1 MNMRSTFSAAL
12 LMLGV
17 LSAPPAMRS
26 ADAIDDKVL
35 ASVYHEGLK
44 AFYAGD
50 NRSAHATLSQAIDAG
65 SKDPRCYYIR
75 GFANARLGRMP
86 EAQQDFTTGA
96 ELEAQDFDVFYNVS
110 QALER
115 IQGPERR
122 ALETYRTAGRK
133 HALAAV
139 EKIRLEQFQ
148 RFDPTAI
155 AAPAANP
162 PAAETPA
169 AAPPVAGDAANPF
182 GTQPAAPAMPATAP
196 ADAGNPFGAP
206 SAPAVPPPAAPPAA
220 APPAAPPSAN
230 PFGS

>member
-1 MNMRSTFSAAL
+1 MKMRSTISAAL
-12 LMLGV
+12 LVLGV
-17 LSAPPAMRS
+17 AFVSQTMRT

-50 NRSAHATLSQAIDAG
+50 NRSAHETLSQAIDAG

-86 EAQQDFTTGA
+86 EAQQDFTKGA

-122 ALETYRTAGRK
+122 ALE
-133 HALAAV
+133 
-139 EKIRLEQFQ
+139 
-148 RFDPTAI
+148 
-155 AAPAANP
+155 PANC
-162 PAAETPA
+162 
-169 AAPPVAGDAANPF
+169 
-182 GTQPAAPAMPATAP
+182 
-196 ADAGNPFGAP
+196 
-206 SAPAVPPPAAPPAA
+206 
-220 APPAAPPSAN
+220 
-230 PFGS
+230 

>member
-1 MNMRSTFSAAL
+1 MKTCSTFSAAL
-12 LMLGV
+12 LVVGATL
-17 LSAPPAMRS
+17 LSPAMRS
-26 ADAIDDKVL
+26 ADAVDDKVL

-50 NRSAHATLSQAIDAG
+50 NRSAHETLSQAIDAG

-86 EAQQDFTTGA
+86 EAQKDFTKGA
-96 ELEAQDFDVFYNVS
+96 ELEGQDFDVFYNVS

-148 RFDPTAI
+148 RFDPTAV

-169 AAPPVAGDAANPF
+169 APLASGDVTNPF
-182 GTQPAAPAMPATAP
+182 GTQPAAPAMPATPP

-206 SAPAVPPPAAPPAA
+206 AAPTPPAAVPPA

>member
-1 MNMRSTFSAAL
+1 MKTRSTISAAL
-12 LMLGV
+12 LVMGAMLSSPV
-17 LSAPPAMRS
+17 TRS
-26 ADAIDDKVL
+26 ADAVDDKVL

-44 AFYAGD
+44 SFYAGD
-50 NRSAHATLSQAIDAG
+50 NRSAHETLSQAIDAG

-86 EAQQDFTTGA
+86 EAQQDFTKGA

-122 ALETYRTAGRK
+122 SLETYRTAGRK
-133 HALAAV
+133 NALAAV

-148 RFDPTAI
+148 RFDPTAV

-162 PAAETPA
+162 PAAEVPA
-169 AAPPVAGDAANPF
+169 AAPAANDASNPF
-182 GTQPAAPAMPATAP
+182 GTQPAAPAMPATPATPP
-196 ADAGNPFGAP
+196 ADPSNPFGTSTP
-206 SAPAVPPPAAPPAA
+206 PAAAPPAAPPAA
-220 APPAAPPSAN
+220 APPSAN

>member
-1 MNMRSTFSAAL
+1 MKTRSTFSAAL
-12 LMLGV
+12 LVIGATL
-17 LSAPPAMRS
+17 LSPAMRS
-26 ADAIDDKVL
+26 AGAVDDKVL

-50 NRSAHATLSQAIDAG
+50 NRSAHETLSQAIDAG

-86 EAQQDFTTGA
+86 EAQQDFTKGA

-148 RFDPTAI
+148 RFDPTAV

-162 PAAETPA
+162 PAAATPA
-169 AAPPVAGDAANPF
+169 AAPPTSGDAANPF
-182 GTQPAAPAMPATAP
+182 GTQPAAPAMPATPP

-206 SAPAVPPPAAPPAA
+206 STPAPPAA
-220 APPAAPPSAN
+220 APPAAPPAATPSAN

>member
-1 MNMRSTFSAAL
+1 MKMRSTISAAL
-12 LMLGV
+12 LVLGV
-17 LSAPPAMRS
+17 AFVSQTMRT

-50 NRSAHATLSQAIDAG
+50 NRSAHETLSQAIDAG

-86 EAQQDFTTGA
+86 EAQQDFTKGA

-139 EKIRLEQFQ
+139 EKIRLEQFR
-148 RFDPTAI
+148 RFDPATV

-169 AAPPVAGDAANPF
+169 AAPAASAEPANPF
-182 GTQPAAPAMPATAP
+182 GTQPAAPAAMPATPP
-196 ADAGNPFGAP
+196 ADAGNPFGA
-206 SAPAVPPPAAPPAA
+206 SPAPAAPPAA
-220 APPAAPPSAN
+220 APPAAPSAN

>member
-1 MNMRSTFSAAL
+1 MKTRSTFSAAL
-12 LMLGV
+12 LVIGAML
-17 LSAPPAMRS
+17 LSPAIRS
-26 ADAIDDKVL
+26 ADAVDDKVL

-50 NRSAHATLSQAIDAG
+50 NRSAHETFSQAIDAG

-86 EAQQDFTTGA
+86 EAQQDFTKGA
-96 ELEAQDFDVFYNVS
+96 ELEGQDFDVFYNVS

-122 ALETYRTAGRK
+122 ALETYRVAGRK

-148 RFDPTAI
+148 RFDPTAV

-162 PAAETPA
+162 PAVATPA
-169 AAPPVAGDAANPF
+169 AAPPASGDAANPF
-182 GTQPAAPAMPATAP
+182 GTQPAAPAMPATPPP

-206 SAPAVPPPAAPPAA
+206 PTPAPPAA